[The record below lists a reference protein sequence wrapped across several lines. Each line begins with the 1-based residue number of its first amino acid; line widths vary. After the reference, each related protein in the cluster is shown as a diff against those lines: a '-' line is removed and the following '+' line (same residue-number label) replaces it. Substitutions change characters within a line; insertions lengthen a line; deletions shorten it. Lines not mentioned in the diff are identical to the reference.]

1 MSRQYLRPVRNI
13 ALAAIMAMAMSSVVF
28 AAGGNEEDGATD
40 ARIAGMNGGRYYGG
54 IHIIA
59 VDEDSPAAEAGLL
72 PDDTIIAVDGEA
84 MQPWFKVECPRRTRG
99 RDRCGTGIKVECPP
113 GCR

>member
-1 MSRQYLRPVRNI
+1 MC
-13 ALAAIMAMAMSSVVF
+13 
-28 AAGGNEEDGATD
+28 EAT

-84 MQPWFKVECPRRTRG
+84 M
-99 RDRCGTGIKVECPP
+99 
-113 GCR
+113 